1 MSDVIV
7 FEGVGKRYGTL
18 ETLIDLSF
26 TVAEGE
32 VVALLGHNGAG
43 KTTSMKLILGL
54 IAASSGTVRTFGG
67 DPFGANTDALRT
79 QLGYLPENVS
89 FYEQLS
95 GREVLTYFARLK
107 RTEPAQIAELLERVG
122 LAAAADRRVKTYS
135 KGMRQRLGLAQ
146 ALLGRPRLVLLD
158 EPTTGLDPAATRDFY
173 AMVKELR
180 DTGCAVLLSSHVLP
194 GIEPYID
201 RALILGDGRRLALG
215 SLAELRQQA
224 ALPHT
229 IRASGGWPA
238 DVWDDNGWEGA
249 TVDLVHADEQRLE
262 LLVPADSKMAV
273 LRQLSSNP
281 AVHDLELLPP
291 TLESLYTHFSSYR
304 QEAAA

>member
-1 MSDVIV
+1 MNDVIV

-18 ETLIDLSF
+18 DTLIDLSF

-54 IAASSGTVRTFGG
+54 IAPSSGMVRSFGG
-67 DPFGANTDALRT
+67 NPFGANAEALRY

-107 RTEPAQIAELLERVG
+107 RAESLQVGELLERVG

-173 AMVKELR
+173 SMVRELR
-180 DTGCAVLLSSHVLP
+180 DDGCAVLLSSHVLP

-215 SLAELRQQA
+215 SIAKLRQEA
-224 ALPHT
+224 ALPT
-229 IRASGGWPA
+229 IIRASGCWQPDTWTDHDWPEAAVELIYA
-238 DVWDDNGWEGA
+238 DDR
-249 TVDLVHADEQRLE
+249 QLE
-262 LLVPADSKMAV
+262 LKVPAGSKMAI
-273 LRQLSSNP
+273 LRQLSDDTK
-281 AVHDLELLPP
+281 VEDLELLPP
-291 TLESLYTHFSSYR
+291 TLESLYTHFSSFR
-304 QEAAA
+304 EVAA